1 MKKFTA
7 LLLTFVLL
15 TGNLFQVMASAD
27 SLASIGIEG
36 TKKKTVKILLIGNSY
51 TKYNDSGDILSRI
64 CKSAGQKANVTTV
77 AQNGAALYM
86 YANKKTR
93 LGRRVRQLLKNQKWD
108 YVVLQDRHFLPLTAP
123 GKTRK
128 AILKLKPYIEASGA
142 KLALFMTWVP
152 ALGHQDYEEFDD
164 LITSRKDYQ
173 AKIAASCERI
183 AKAVDAIV
191 IPTGISF
198 YNTQKQKTGIRL
210 LDKDKTHPSYAG
222 SYLSA
227 CTMYTTLFNDS
238 PRVSYTG
245 ELKAKEAKLLQNNA
259 RNTVK
264 EYKKEGSKL

>member
-7 LLLTFVLL
+7 LLLTLVLL
-15 TGNLFQVMASAD
+15 TGNLFQVMVSAD
-27 SLASIGIEG
+27 SLANIGIQG
-36 TKKKTVKILLIGNSY
+36 NKKKAVKILLIGNSY
-51 TKYNDSGDILSRI
+51 TKYNDFDDILSGI
-64 CKSAGQKANVTTV
+64 CNSAGQKANITTV
-77 AQNGAALYM
+77 TQNGAALYM

-93 LGRRVRQLLKNQKWD
+93 LGRRVHQLLKNQKWD

-123 GKTRK
+123 GKTRR

-152 ALGHQDYEEFDD
+152 APGHPDYKEYDD
-164 LITSRKDYQ
+164 LISSRKDYL
-173 AKIAASCERI
+173 AKVAASCEHI
-183 AKAVDAIV
+183 AKAADAIV

-227 CTMYTTLFNDS
+227 CTMYTTLFNAS
-238 PRVSYTG
+238 PRVSFTG
-245 ELKAKEAKLLQNNA
+245 ALKAKDARLLQNNA